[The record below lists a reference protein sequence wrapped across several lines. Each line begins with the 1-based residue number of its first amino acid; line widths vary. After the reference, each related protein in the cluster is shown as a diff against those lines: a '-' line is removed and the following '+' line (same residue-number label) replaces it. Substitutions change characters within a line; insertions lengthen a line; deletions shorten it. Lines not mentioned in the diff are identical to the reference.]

1 MKRAA
6 AAILTAIF
14 VATLGVAASGETLPV
29 RSGEHA
35 DFTRLVVET
44 GGATAWQLGRVATGY
59 ELRIDGTDI
68 DFDIGDVFSRIPR
81 SRLTAIAAGTQPGA
95 LRLDMAPGTHAIA
108 LAGAGGRIIID
119 LRDGPAPDGSPF
131 EAPLSAEAQ
140 APDVAVTAAE
150 QPAPDHPP
158 LSLFRQDPNAALPFL
173 WRGVATGDSAAGGA
187 SLANRAIAGAP
198 PAAAAAQP
206 DTAADPPGKG
216 AETMVEIGH
225 APDSSQHGW
234 ESYSELASP
243 DRPEIQAGENE
254 LLRQLSRAVAQGLV
268 VVDPSAQSD
277 LAPLSPSEPSLPP
290 AGLER
295 SAEPTA
301 DAPPDNPIAVETAMD
316 RDALAGR
323 AVTRLMGDGDG
334 CIPDPAL
341 DIAAWGGEGPYDRQI
356 AEARMGLVGEF
367 DRPDPVAVERVAR
380 LYVFLGMGAEARQV
394 LTAFRYEPVNA
405 GVLHDVARLM
415 DGLDLP
421 AESRLPTMAGC
432 NGAVALWAF
441 LGMSDPTAEVNVNA
455 VLRSFSALPG
465 QLRMLVGERLSDR
478 LLARGDEAAART
490 VLNAMG
496 RATAGA
502 DRHVAAL
509 DAEMEIGGDHA
520 PEAEVALLEIATT
533 NDPLSRRSLAAVL
546 QSRLDRG
553 MVSEPAQ
560 IEAAAALA
568 FEHRLDPEGAVFAD
582 LEIRSRALAGEI
594 ATALD
599 AFERWQADVPEADKT
614 ATFDGL
620 LAAVLTKADDQ
631 LFAKVILSYLGEP
644 EFQDIS
650 GPLRLDIARRLNDLG
665 FADQSGLVLSGST
678 EDAQAAA
685 TERARAALALGAPT
699 EVFAILEAVD
709 GASAGRLRAQALSM
723 LGQHDQAH
731 DAYLAAGDPAAAA
744 AEAWRAGQAGQ
755 AAAYQAVASPL
766 AEIAA
771 ASSRG
776 KAPGAAGPSLKAGR
790 AAAES
795 SAALRAALGDLLQ
808 STADVASPAAEN

>member
-1 MKRAA
+1 MKGAF
-6 AAILTAIF
+6 AILTALF
-14 VATLGVAASGETLPV
+14 VATLAFAASAETLVV

-44 GGATAWQLGRVATGY
+44 GGAMPWQLGRVGTGY
-59 ELRIDGTDI
+59 ELRIDGADI
-68 DFDIGDVFSRIPR
+68 DFDVGDVFSRIPR
-81 SRLTAIAAGTQPGA
+81 TRLAAIAAGTQPGA
-95 LRLDMAPGTHAIA
+95 LRLDMAPGTHAVA
-108 LAGAGGRIIID
+108 LAGAGGRIVID
-119 LRDGPAPDGSPF
+119 LRNGPAPDGSPF
-131 EAPLSAEAQ
+131 EVALSAEAQ
-140 APDVAVTAAE
+140 ASEVAAATPGQPGPD
-150 QPAPDHPP
+150 QPP
-158 LSLFRQDPNAALPFL
+158 LSLFRQDPDAALPFL
-173 WRGVATGDSAAGGA
+173 WRGIATGDSAAGDA
-187 SLANRAIAGAP
+187 SLANRAIAAAP
-198 PAAAAAQP
+198 S
-206 DTAADPPGKG
+206 AADPEAAAGPPDTGG
-216 AETMVEIGH
+216 DEMVEIGH

-243 DRPEIQAGENE
+243 DRPEIQSGENE
-254 LLRQLSRAVAQGLV
+254 LLHQLSRAVAQGLV
-268 VVDPSAQSD
+268 VVDPSVQSD
-277 LAPLSPSEPSLPP
+277 LAPSLPDEPSLPSDDP
-290 AGLER
+290 ER
-295 SAEPTA
+295 PAEPTA
-301 DAPPDNPIAVETAMD
+301 GAPADNPIAAETAMD
-316 RDALAGR
+316 RDALVGR
-323 AVTRLMGDGDG
+323 AVARLMGDGDG
-334 CIPDPAL
+334 CIPDTAL
-341 DIAAWGGEGPYDRQI
+341 DIAAWGGEGPYDRQL

-367 DRPDPVAVERVAR
+367 DRPDPAAVERVAR

-405 GVLHDVARLM
+405 GALHDVARLM

-421 AESRLPTMAGC
+421 AESQLPTMAGC

-441 LGMSDPTAEVNVNA
+441 LGMPDPTAEVNVNA

-465 QLRMLVGERLSDR
+465 QLRTLVGERLSDR
-478 LLARGDEAAART
+478 LRARGDEASARS
-490 VLNAMG
+490 VLNAME
-496 RATAGA
+496 RATAGT
-502 DRHVAAL
+502 DRQLAAL

-520 PEAEVALLEIATT
+520 PQAEAALLEIATT

-582 LEIRSRALAGEI
+582 LEIRSRALAGDI
-594 ATALD
+594 DRALD
-599 AFERWQADVPEADKT
+599 AFERWQADAPEADKT
-614 ATFDGL
+614 ATFEGMMT
-620 LAAVLTKADDQ
+620 AVLAKADDA
-631 LFAKVILSYLGEP
+631 LFAKVILSYMGEP

-650 GPLRLDIARRLNDLG
+650 GSLRLDVARRLNDLG
-665 FADQSGLVLSGST
+665 FADQSGLVLTGST
-678 EDAQAAA
+678 GDAQAAA
-685 TERARAALALGAPT
+685 TERARAALALGAPA

-723 LGQHDQAH
+723 LGQHDEAH

-755 AAAYQAVASPL
+755 ASAYQAIASPL

-776 KAPGAAGPSLKAGR
+776 KAPAAAGPSLKDSR

-808 STADVASPAAEN
+808 STADAAGPAAEN